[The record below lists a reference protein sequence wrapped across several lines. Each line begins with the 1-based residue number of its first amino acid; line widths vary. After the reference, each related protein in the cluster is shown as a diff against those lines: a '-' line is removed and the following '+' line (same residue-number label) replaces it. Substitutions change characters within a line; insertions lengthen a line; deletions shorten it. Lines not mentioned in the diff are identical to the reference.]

1 MAINFDGIPRDT
13 AGLNEFFHDFLFDAS
28 KQDEPG
34 YLASVASRGD
44 SVILYDDDSDRRPD
58 RFISSWLNHGFE
70 ITQTGIITNGVDGF
84 LTIMA
89 GDAACFE
96 ITGRLAYDSA
106 GDVVGV
112 YTFMPDSSVP
122 DDYADSVTGTTLPIG
137 SIGTGGSVTGT
148 IESAGDHDLFAVD
161 LIAGTAYSIQA
172 SGADSGSGSLSDPY
186 LRLYDSAGLEVAY
199 NDDSGPGLDSQLF
212 FTPTVSGTYAL
223 DVAHYNSTGTG
234 TYQVSVSEGIDPA
247 LPPVDPL
254 LPLID
259 PDSLPLDH
267 PTPLI
272 VNALPPIVHG
282 LPVIVPFLPPE
293 DFFLLPDSSGPD
305 DYANSLTDTTL
316 PIGSIGIGGSA
327 TGTIESA
334 GDHDLFAVDLVAG
347 TAYNIQA
354 SGADSGSG
362 SLSDP
367 YLHLYDSAG
376 LEVAFNDDSGPGL
389 DSQLFFTPTV
399 SGTYALDVAH
409 YSFCGTGTYQV
420 SVSEGIEPIPPPT
433 DWVYIPILPLPEL
446 VYTDF
451 HIESITFGTD
461 QEVYLIGVIS

>member
-13 AGLNEFFHDFLFDAS
+13 AGLNEFFQDFLFDAS
-28 KQDEPG
+28 KLDEPG
-34 YLASVASRGD
+34 YFASVASRGD
-44 SVILYDDDSDRRPD
+44 SVILYDDDRDGQPD

-70 ITQTGIITNGVDGF
+70 LTQTGTITNGVDGF
-84 LTIMA
+84 LTFTA
-89 GDAACFE
+89 TNAESFVAA
-96 ITGRLAYDSA
+96 GRLAYDSA

-112 YTFMPDSSVP
+112 YTLM
-122 DDYADSVTGTTLPIG
+122 
-137 SIGTGGSVTGT
+137 
-148 IESAGDHDLFAVD
+148 
-161 LIAGTAYSIQA
+161 
-172 SGADSGSGSLSDPY
+172 
-186 LRLYDSAGLEVAY
+186 
-199 NDDSGPGLDSQLF
+199 
-212 FTPTVSGTYAL
+212 
-223 DVAHYNSTGTG
+223 
-234 TYQVSVSEGIDPA
+234 
-247 LPPVDPL
+247 
-254 LPLID
+254 
-259 PDSLPLDH
+259 
-267 PTPLI
+267 
-272 VNALPPIVHG
+272 
-282 LPVIVPFLPPE
+282 
-293 DFFLLPDSSGPD
+293 PDSSGPD
-305 DYANSLTDTTL
+305 DYAGSLTDTAL

-334 GDHDLFAVDLVAG
+334 GDHDLFGVDLIAGTAYAITISGADSGSGSLSDPYLRLYDSSGLEVACDDDSGPGLDSQLLFTPTVSGIYALDAAHYNSTGTGTYQVSVSEAIVPVLPPVDPDSLPLDHPSPLIISDLPSNIVHGLPVIIGPIILPPADFFLLPDSGSPDDYAGSLTDTTLPIGSIGIGGSATGTIESTGDHDLFAVDLIAG
-347 TAYNIQA
+347 TSYNIQA

-367 YLHLYDSAG
+367 YLRLYDSAG

-433 DWVYIPILPLPEL
+433 EWVYIAILPEPEL

-461 QEVYLIGVIS
+461 QEVDLIGIIS